1 MSPPTPVIDA
11 LPVGLS
17 AAEPVN
23 TAARDSGHG
32 NTRWQRL
39 KANRLALASLGF
51 IAFALL
57 VSLFAPWIAPYD
69 PNAATDPSLRLAPP
83 GTPGHWLGLDGQ
95 GRDLLSRLV
104 WGGRESLLSTIAP
117 VFVAV
122 LLSLALGLYA
132 GYTRGRWSALVMRVV
147 DILFAFPMVLLAIGL
162 ATALGPGFKTVAL
175 TIVFSATPY
184 LTRVVYAGVR
194 AERDKEYVEA
204 ARALG
209 ARTPTVLFA
218 EILPNVATAAVVYG
232 TTLVGSMIVFL
243 SGLSFLGLGT
253 QPPTAD
259 WGRMVSEG
267 AQVLVLDAAHVAT
280 VPALAIV
287 SVALAFNWLGNGLR
301 DVLDPRD

>member
-1 MSPPTPVIDA
+1 MSLPASTSDA
-11 LPVGLS
+11 VVLAIAGVDPS
-17 AAEPVN
+17 TDASP
-23 TAARDSGHG
+23 AAREGG
-32 NTRWQRL
+32 RWSRL
-39 KANRLALASLGF
+39 RSHRLALASLGF
-51 IAFALL
+51 IGLALL
-57 VSLFAPWIAPYD
+57 VSAFAPWIAPHD
-69 PNAATDPSLRLAPP
+69 PNAVADPSLRLLPP
-83 GTPGHWLGLDGQ
+83 GTPGHLLGLDGQ
-95 GRDLLSRLV
+95 GRDLLSRV
-104 WGGRESLLSTIAP
+104 IWGGRASLLSTIAP
-117 VFVAV
+117 VAIAV
-122 LLSLALGLYA
+122 LLSLALGLFA
-132 GYTRGRWSALVMRVV
+132 GYTRGRASALVMRVV

-162 ATALGPGFKTVAL
+162 ATALGPGFWTIAL

-209 ARTPTVLFA
+209 ASTFTVLFA

-267 AQVLVLDAAHVAT
+267 AQVLVLDAPHVAT

-287 SVALAFNWLGNGLR
+287 FVALAFNWLGNGLR

>member
-11 LPVGLS
+11 LPVGLP
-17 AAEPVN
+17 AAEPVP
-23 TAARDSGHG
+23 TALQRHG

-57 VSLFAPWIAPYD
+57 VSLFAPWIAPCD

>member
-1 MSPPTPVIDA
+1 MT
-11 LPVGLS
+11 LPVPTTNAVALAIAGV
-17 AAEPVN
+17 EPS
-23 TAARDSGHG
+23 TDASPT
-32 NTRWQRL
+32 TREGGRWSRL
-39 KANRLALASLGF
+39 RSHRLALASLGF
-51 IAFALL
+51 IALALL
-57 VSLFAPWIAPYD
+57 VSALAPWIAPYD
-69 PNAATDPSLRLAPP
+69 PNAVADPSLRLLPP
-83 GTPGHWLGLDGQ
+83 GTPGHLLGLDGQ
-95 GRDLLSRLV
+95 GRDLLSRV
-104 WGGRESLLSTIAP
+104 IWGGRASLLSTIAP
-117 VFVAV
+117 VALAV
-122 LLSLALGLYA
+122 LLSLGLGLFA
-132 GYTRGRWSALVMRVV
+132 GYTRGRASALVMRVV

-162 ATALGPGFKTVAL
+162 ATALGPGFWTIAL

-209 ARTPTVLFA
+209 ASTSTLLFS

-267 AQVLVLDAAHVAT
+267 AQVLVLDAPHVAT

-287 SVALAFNWLGNGLR
+287 FVALAFNWLGNGLR